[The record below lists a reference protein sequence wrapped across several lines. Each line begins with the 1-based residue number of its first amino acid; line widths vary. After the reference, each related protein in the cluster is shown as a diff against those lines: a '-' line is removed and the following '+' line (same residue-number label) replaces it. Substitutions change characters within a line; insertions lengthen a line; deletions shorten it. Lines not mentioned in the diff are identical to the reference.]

1 MRFFFLLLL
10 NYDYKTSPIYKFWFY
25 KIIVTYR
32 SKKFKFHLRAFW
44 LFFKPVWHSED
55 NIKLFIKIISP
66 SRYVI
71 KRKRSGW
78 FHIKIHRNNI
88 LNIKINNIQNI
99 KAKFFFWYHFMSR
112 LFLILPFSCEM
123 RLEDFTLLKI
133 KSGGA
138 FPKTTTSLPE
148 IFEFVFSCKGES
160 LFQACISMKK
170 KHVM

>member
-1 MRFFFLLLL
+1 MFGSSHVFSITFNFKFNDKEEQIILRFFFLLLL

-78 FHIKIHRNNI
+78 FHISKFIEIIFWI
-88 LNIKINNIQNI
+88 LRILRLIIFRI
-99 KAKFFFWYHFMSR
+99 LRRSSSFGITLWVGCFWYCPLAAR
-112 LFLILPFSCEM
+112 W
-123 RLEDFTLLKI
+123 
-133 KSGGA
+133 G
-138 FPKTTTSLPE
+138 
-148 IFEFVFSCKGES
+148 
-160 LFQACISMKK
+160 
-170 KHVM
+170 